1 MVLVWEGLGMRSS
14 LRAILVVLSE
24 VPRGHHTMKNHW
36 REEST
41 IPSFTGEKN
50 LSGLTKVS
58 MGTHNRVRC

>member
-1 MVLVWEGLGMRSS
+1 
-14 LRAILVVLSE
+14 
-24 VPRGHHTMKNHW
+24 MKNHW

-58 MGTHNRVRC
+58 VGTHNRVRC